1 MLTLPAV
8 VVMLLV
14 AGFPILYAFWLS
26 LHRADL
32 RFPNLTAWI
41 GLDNYI
47 SVLSSHTWWSDFL
60 NTVIITVFSVALE
73 IVLGL
78 LIAEAMYRA
87 LYARTWIRVAVLVPY
102 GAVTVVSAF
111 AWSLAFN
118 PATGFATQWLGLSTP
133 PLTTRAGS
141 FAVIILSDVWKTTPF
156 ISLLMLGALA
166 LVPEDLYKA
175 AKVDG
180 ATAWQR
186 FWRITLPADQAGA
199 GGRGAVPGARRL
211 PDLRLGVHHHQ
222 RIQQHRERVA
232 AGLPGPD
239 RTAGSRAGLGDRRV
253 DLLLRLHHR
262 LLRSSGSSVPVLSGG
277 KTTWSSENTPSRK
290 TLWGLA
296 VIAVLVYAL
305 FPVVWIISLS
315 LKTPESIGDGSFLP
329 THWTLSNYSAVF
341 NTDFFP
347 PALRNSIGIALITT
361 CWRCASRRRP
371 PTRSPGSTSRA
382 RR

>member
-1 MLTLPAV
+1 MATVAGTPSAAPLAAPPKSHGLTDRARAERKLGLMLVAPSV
-8 VVMLLV
+8 VVMILV
-14 AGFPILYAFWLS
+14 AGFPILYAVWLS

-47 SVLSSHTWWSDFL
+47 SVLSSHTWWSDFF

-73 IVLGL
+73 LVLGL

-180 ATAWQR
+180 ASAWQR
-186 FWRITLPADQAGA
+186 FWRITIPLIKPALAVAVLFRVLDAFRIYDSVYIITNGSNNTASVSLLGYQVLI
-199 GGRGAVPGARRL
+199 GRL
-211 PDLRLGVHHHQ
+211 DL
-222 RIQQHRERVA
+222 
-232 AGLPGPD
+232 
-239 RTAGSRAGLGDRRV
+239 GLG
-253 DLLLRLHHR
+253 
-262 LLRSSGSSVPVLSGG
+262 S
-277 KTTWSSENTPSRK
+277 
-290 TLWGLA
+290 A
-296 VIAVLVYAL
+296 IAVLIFLCVC
-305 FPVVWIISLS
+305 IIAV
-315 LKTPESIGDGSFLP
+315 GFFRFL
-329 THWTLSNYSAVF
+329 
-341 NTDFFP
+341 
-347 PALRNSIGIALITT
+347 G
-361 CWRCASRRRP
+361 ASPQRR
-371 PTRSPGSTSRA
+371 
-382 RR
+382 

>member
-1 MLTLPAV
+1 MATVAGTPSAAPVAAPPKNHGLTERARAERRLGLMLTMPAV
-8 VVMLLV
+8 IVMVLV
-14 AGFPILYAFWLS
+14 AGFPILYAIWLS

-47 SVLSSHTWWSDFL
+47 SVLSSHTWWTDFF
-60 NTVIITVFSVALE
+60 NTVIITVFSVTLE
-73 IVLGL
+73 LVLGL

-180 ATAWQR
+180 ASAWQR
-186 FWRITLPADQAGA
+186 FWRITIPLIKPALAVAVLFRVLDAFRIYDAVYIITNGSNNTGSVSLLGYQVLI
-199 GGRGAVPGARRL
+199 GRL
-211 PDLRLGVHHHQ
+211 DL
-222 RIQQHRERVA
+222 
-232 AGLPGPD
+232 
-239 RTAGSRAGLGDRRV
+239 GLG
-253 DLLLRLHHR
+253 
-262 LLRSSGSSVPVLSGG
+262 SAIAVLIF
-277 KTTWSSENTPSRK
+277 
-290 TLWGLA
+290 LCVC
-296 VIAVLVYAL
+296 VIAVG
-305 FPVVWIISLS
+305 FFR
-315 LKTPESIGDGSFLP
+315 FL
-329 THWTLSNYSAVF
+329 
-341 NTDFFP
+341 
-347 PALRNSIGIALITT
+347 G
-361 CWRCASRRRP
+361 ASPQRR
-371 PTRSPGSTSRA
+371 
-382 RR
+382 

>member
-1 MLTLPAV
+1 MATVAGTPTTAPLAAPPSAHVLTGRAKAERKLGLMLTLPAV
-8 VVMLLV
+8 AVMLLV
-14 AGFPILYAFWLS
+14 AGFPIVYAFWLS

-47 SVLSSHTWWSDFL
+47 AVLSSHTWWTDFL
-60 NTVIITVFSVALE
+60 NTMIITVFSVALE

-87 LYARTWIRVAVLVPY
+87 LYARTWVRVAVLVPY

-141 FAVIILSDVWKTTPF
+141 FMVIILSDVWKTTPF

-175 AKVDG
+175 AKMDG

-186 FWRITLPADQAGA
+186 FWRITLPLIKPALAVAVLFRALDAFRIYDAVYIITNGSNNTGSVSLLGYQVLI
-199 GGRGAVPGARRL
+199 GRL
-211 PDLRLGVHHHQ
+211 DL
-222 RIQQHRERVA
+222 
-232 AGLPGPD
+232 
-239 RTAGSRAGLGDRRV
+239 GLG
-253 DLLLRLHHR
+253 
-262 LLRSSGSSVPVLSGG
+262 S
-277 KTTWSSENTPSRK
+277 
-290 TLWGLA
+290 A
-296 VIAVLVYAL
+296 IAVLIFFCVCIMA
-305 FPVVWIISLS
+305 FFFFR
-315 LKTPESIGDGSFLP
+315 FL
-329 THWTLSNYSAVF
+329 
-341 NTDFFP
+341 
-347 PALRNSIGIALITT
+347 G
-361 CWRCASRRRP
+361 ASPQRR
-371 PTRSPGSTSRA
+371 
-382 RR
+382 

>member
-1 MLTLPAV
+1 MATIAGAPTTLPAAAPPKSHGLTERARAERRLGLLLTMPAV
-8 VVMLLV
+8 AVMILV
-14 AGFPILYAFWLS
+14 AGFPILYAVWLS

-32 RFPNLTAWI
+32 RFPHLTAWI

-47 SVLSSHTWWSDFL
+47 SVLSSHTWWNDFL

-186 FWRITLPADQAGA
+186 FWRITLPLIKPALAIAVLFRVLDAFRIYDAVYIITNGSNNTSSVSLLGYQVLI
-199 GGRGAVPGARRL
+199 GRL
-211 PDLRLGVHHHQ
+211 DL
-222 RIQQHRERVA
+222 
-232 AGLPGPD
+232 
-239 RTAGSRAGLGDRRV
+239 GLG
-253 DLLLRLHHR
+253 
-262 LLRSSGSSVPVLSGG
+262 SAIAVLIF
-277 KTTWSSENTPSRK
+277 
-290 TLWGLA
+290 LCVC
-296 VIAVLVYAL
+296 VIAVL
-305 FPVVWIISLS
+305 FFR
-315 LKTPESIGDGSFLP
+315 FL
-329 THWTLSNYSAVF
+329 
-341 NTDFFP
+341 
-347 PALRNSIGIALITT
+347 G
-361 CWRCASRRRP
+361 ASPQRR
-371 PTRSPGSTSRA
+371 
-382 RR
+382 

>member
-1 MLTLPAV
+1 MATVAGTPSVAPVAAPPKSHGLTERAKAERKLGLLLVMPSV
-8 VVMLLV
+8 VVMILV
-14 AGFPILYAFWLS
+14 AGFPILYAIWLS

-47 SVLSSHTWWSDFL
+47 SVLSSHTWWSDFF

-73 IVLGL
+73 LVLGL

-118 PATGFATQWLGLSTP
+118 PATGFAIQWLGLSTP

-186 FWRITLPADQAGA
+186 FWRITIPLIKPALAVAVLFRVLDAFRIYDAVYIITNGSNNTGSVSLLGYQVLI
-199 GGRGAVPGARRL
+199 GRL
-211 PDLRLGVHHHQ
+211 DL
-222 RIQQHRERVA
+222 
-232 AGLPGPD
+232 
-239 RTAGSRAGLGDRRV
+239 GLG
-253 DLLLRLHHR
+253 
-262 LLRSSGSSVPVLSGG
+262 SAIAVLIF
-277 KTTWSSENTPSRK
+277 
-290 TLWGLA
+290 LCVC
-296 VIAVLVYAL
+296 VIAVG
-305 FPVVWIISLS
+305 FFR
-315 LKTPESIGDGSFLP
+315 FL
-329 THWTLSNYSAVF
+329 
-341 NTDFFP
+341 
-347 PALRNSIGIALITT
+347 G
-361 CWRCASRRRP
+361 ASPQRR
-371 PTRSPGSTSRA
+371 
-382 RR
+382 

>member
-1 MLTLPAV
+1 MATVAGTPAAAPLAAPPKTRGLTGRARAERKLGLMLTLPAV
-8 VVMLLV
+8 AVMLLV

-32 RFPNLTAWI
+32 RFPHLTAWI
-41 GLDNYI
+41 GLDNYWY
-47 SVLSSHTWWSDFL
+47 VLSSSTWWTDVL
-60 NTVIITVFSVALE
+60 NTVIITVVSLVLE
-73 IVLGL
+73 LVLGL

-180 ATAWQR
+180 ASGWQR
-186 FWRITLPADQAGA
+186 FWRITLPLIKPALAVAVLFRALDAFRIYDSVYIITNGA
-199 GGRGAVPGARRL
+199 NNTASVSLLGYQVLIGRL
-211 PDLRLGVHHHQ
+211 DL
-222 RIQQHRERVA
+222 
-232 AGLPGPD
+232 
-239 RTAGSRAGLGDRRV
+239 GLG
-253 DLLLRLHHR
+253 
-262 LLRSSGSSVPVLSGG
+262 S
-277 KTTWSSENTPSRK
+277 
-290 TLWGLA
+290 A
-296 VIAVLVYAL
+296 IAVL
-305 FPVVWIISLS
+305 I
-315 LKTPESIGDGSFLP
+315 FLCVC
-329 THWTLSNYSAVF
+329 LIA
-341 NTDFFP
+341 FFFFRF
-347 PALRNSIGIALITT
+347 LG
-361 CWRCASRRRP
+361 ASPQRR
-371 PTRSPGSTSRA
+371 
-382 RR
+382 

>member
-1 MLTLPAV
+1 MATVAGTPSAAPVAAPPKSHGLTERARAERKLGLMLTMPAV
-8 VVMLLV
+8 IVMVLV

-47 SVLSSHTWWSDFL
+47 SVLSSHTWWTDFF

-73 IVLGL
+73 LVLGL

-186 FWRITLPADQAGA
+186 FWRITIPLIKPALAVAVLFRVLDAFRIYDAVYIITNGSNNTGSVSLLGYQVLI
-199 GGRGAVPGARRL
+199 GRL
-211 PDLRLGVHHHQ
+211 DL
-222 RIQQHRERVA
+222 
-232 AGLPGPD
+232 
-239 RTAGSRAGLGDRRV
+239 GLG
-253 DLLLRLHHR
+253 
-262 LLRSSGSSVPVLSGG
+262 SAIAVLIF
-277 KTTWSSENTPSRK
+277 
-290 TLWGLA
+290 LCVC
-296 VIAVLVYAL
+296 VIAVG
-305 FPVVWIISLS
+305 FFR
-315 LKTPESIGDGSFLP
+315 FL
-329 THWTLSNYSAVF
+329 
-341 NTDFFP
+341 
-347 PALRNSIGIALITT
+347 G
-361 CWRCASRRRP
+361 ASPQRR
-371 PTRSPGSTSRA
+371 
-382 RR
+382 

>member
-1 MLTLPAV
+1 MATVAGTPMTPVAAPPKSHGLTERARAERKLGLILVMPSV
-8 VVMLLV
+8 VVMILV
-14 AGFPILYAFWLS
+14 AGFPILYAVWLS

-47 SVLSSHTWWSDFL
+47 YVLKSSTWWTDFL
-60 NTVIITVFSVALE
+60 NTVIITVCSVALE

-133 PLTTRAGS
+133 PLTTRTGS

-186 FWRITLPADQAGA
+186 FWRITIPLIKPALAVAVLFRVLDAFRIYDAVYIITNGSNNTASVSLLGYQVLI
-199 GGRGAVPGARRL
+199 GRL
-211 PDLRLGVHHHQ
+211 DL
-222 RIQQHRERVA
+222 
-232 AGLPGPD
+232 
-239 RTAGSRAGLGDRRV
+239 GLG
-253 DLLLRLHHR
+253 
-262 LLRSSGSSVPVLSGG
+262 S
-277 KTTWSSENTPSRK
+277 
-290 TLWGLA
+290 A
-296 VIAVLVYAL
+296 IAVL
-305 FPVVWIISLS
+305 I
-315 LKTPESIGDGSFLP
+315 FLC
-329 THWTLSNYSAVF
+329 V
-341 NTDFFP
+341 
-347 PALRNSIGIALITT
+347 ALIAVAFF
-361 CWRCASRRRP
+361 RFLGASPQRR
-371 PTRSPGSTSRA
+371 
-382 RR
+382 

>member
-1 MLTLPAV
+1 MATVAGTPTTSPVAAPPGAHGLTGRARAERKLGLMLTLPAV
-8 VVMLLV
+8 AVMLLV
-14 AGFPILYAFWLS
+14 AGFPIVYAFWLS

-47 SVLSSHTWWSDFL
+47 YVLQSSTWWHDFF

-186 FWRITLPADQAGA
+186 FWRITLPLIKPALAVAVLFRTLDAFRIYDAVYIITNGSNNTGSVSLLGYQVLI
-199 GGRGAVPGARRL
+199 GRL
-211 PDLRLGVHHHQ
+211 DL
-222 RIQQHRERVA
+222 
-232 AGLPGPD
+232 
-239 RTAGSRAGLGDRRV
+239 GLG
-253 DLLLRLHHR
+253 
-262 LLRSSGSSVPVLSGG
+262 S
-277 KTTWSSENTPSRK
+277 
-290 TLWGLA
+290 A
-296 VIAVLVYAL
+296 IAVLIFFCVCL
-305 FPVVWIISLS
+305 I
-315 LKTPESIGDGSFLP
+315 
-329 THWTLSNYSAVF
+329 AVF
-341 NTDFFP
+341 FFRF
-347 PALRNSIGIALITT
+347 LG
-361 CWRCASRRRP
+361 ASPQRR
-371 PTRSPGSTSRA
+371 
-382 RR
+382 

>member
-1 MLTLPAV
+1 MATVAGAPTAAPATAPPKSHGLTERARAERRLGLMLTMPAV
-8 VVMLLV
+8 AVMILV
-14 AGFPILYAFWLS
+14 AGFPILYAVWLS

-47 SVLSSHTWWSDFL
+47 SVLSSHTWWNDFF

-186 FWRITLPADQAGA
+186 FWRITLPLIKPALAIAVLFRVLDAFRIYDSVYIITNGSNNTASVSLLGYQVLI
-199 GGRGAVPGARRL
+199 GRL
-211 PDLRLGVHHHQ
+211 DL
-222 RIQQHRERVA
+222 
-232 AGLPGPD
+232 
-239 RTAGSRAGLGDRRV
+239 GLG
-253 DLLLRLHHR
+253 
-262 LLRSSGSSVPVLSGG
+262 SAIAVLIF
-277 KTTWSSENTPSRK
+277 
-290 TLWGLA
+290 LCVC
-296 VIAVLVYAL
+296 VIAVL
-305 FPVVWIISLS
+305 FFR
-315 LKTPESIGDGSFLP
+315 FL
-329 THWTLSNYSAVF
+329 
-341 NTDFFP
+341 
-347 PALRNSIGIALITT
+347 G
-361 CWRCASRRRP
+361 ASPQRR
-371 PTRSPGSTSRA
+371 
-382 RR
+382 

>member
-1 MLTLPAV
+1 MATVAGTPRAAPVAAPPKSHGLTERARAERRLGLMLTMPAV
-8 VVMLLV
+8 VVMVLV
-14 AGFPILYAFWLS
+14 AGFPILYAVWLS

-47 SVLSSHTWWSDFL
+47 SVLSSHTWWSDFF

-73 IVLGL
+73 LVLGL

-133 PLTTRAGS
+133 PLTTRTGS
-141 FAVIILSDVWKTTPF
+141 FAIIILSDVWKTTPF

-186 FWRITLPADQAGA
+186 FWRITIPLIKPA
-199 GGRGAVPGARRL
+199 
-211 PDLRLGVHHHQ
+211 
-222 RIQQHRERVA
+222 
-232 AGLPGPD
+232 
-239 RTAGSRAGLGDRRV
+239 
-253 DLLLRLHHR
+253 
-262 LLRSSGSSVPVLSGG
+262 
-277 KTTWSSENTPSRK
+277 
-290 TLWGLA
+290 LA
-296 VIAVLVYAL
+296 IAVLFRVLDAFRIYDAVY
-305 FPVVWIISLS
+305 IITNGANNTASVSL
-315 LKTPESIGDGSFLP
+315 LGYQVLIGRLDLGLGSAIAVLIFLCVCII
-329 THWTLSNYSAVF
+329 AVA
-341 NTDFFP
+341 FFRF
-347 PALRNSIGIALITT
+347 LG
-361 CWRCASRRRP
+361 ASPQRR
-371 PTRSPGSTSRA
+371 
-382 RR
+382 

>member
-1 MLTLPAV
+1 MATVAGTPTVAPVAAPPKSHGLTERAKAERKLGLLLVMPSV
-8 VVMLLV
+8 VVMILV
-14 AGFPILYAFWLS
+14 AGFPILYAIWLS

-47 SVLSSHTWWSDFL
+47 SVLSSHTWWSDFF

-186 FWRITLPADQAGA
+186 FWRITFPLIKPALAVAVLFRVLDAFRIYDSVYIITNGSNNTASVSLLGYQVLI
-199 GGRGAVPGARRL
+199 GRL
-211 PDLRLGVHHHQ
+211 DL
-222 RIQQHRERVA
+222 
-232 AGLPGPD
+232 
-239 RTAGSRAGLGDRRV
+239 GLG
-253 DLLLRLHHR
+253 
-262 LLRSSGSSVPVLSGG
+262 S
-277 KTTWSSENTPSRK
+277 
-290 TLWGLA
+290 A
-296 VIAVLVYAL
+296 IAVLIFLCVC
-305 FPVVWIISLS
+305 IIAVAFFR
-315 LKTPESIGDGSFLP
+315 FL
-329 THWTLSNYSAVF
+329 
-341 NTDFFP
+341 
-347 PALRNSIGIALITT
+347 G
-361 CWRCASRRRP
+361 ASPQRR
-371 PTRSPGSTSRA
+371 
-382 RR
+382 